1 MKTKLEENYENIVSN
16 GRVRSKF
23 SWYQKGDK
31 KSTIQKLQK
40 SKIQLTGKF

>member
-16 GRVRSKF
+16 ERVRSKF

-31 KSTIQKLQK
+31 KINNIEITEKQNSTQ
-40 SKIQLTGKF
+40 G

>member
-31 KSTIQKLQK
+31 KINNTEITEKQNSTY
-40 SKIQLTGKF
+40 G